1 MNKIKMFAVQHEI
14 TSDGNNHHCMRT
26 FHFIYML
33 YRMLS
38 PKHAQTTLDIPSPDY
53 PSYQQYSI

>member
-1 MNKIKMFAVQHEI
+1 
-14 TSDGNNHHCMRT
+14 MRT

-53 PSYQQYSI
+53 PSYQQYSIRE